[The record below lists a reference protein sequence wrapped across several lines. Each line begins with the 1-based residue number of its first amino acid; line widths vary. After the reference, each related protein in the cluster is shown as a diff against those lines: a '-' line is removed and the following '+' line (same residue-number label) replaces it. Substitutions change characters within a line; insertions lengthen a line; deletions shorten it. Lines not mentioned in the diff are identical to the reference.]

1 MTEFDLVIDHFARE
15 IDNLPR
21 VSQSIFFASAARV
34 IYDDHSDAIDTLS
47 LASVF
52 EHAYKTIT
60 DAATDG
66 GSRTSPFQGQV
77 ADALNAINSCS
88 PDSLVLE
95 NSWICLD
102 AAGRILV
109 DSTYSSGLSVEFALQ
124 PSVGLATMEK
134 FGVWQLGS
142 GDQEEGQ
149 VTEVMKAK
157 QVVRASE
164 CCSQAIAYLLSSQA
178 KLREALH
185 ATFTILK
192 DLTTESK

>member
-1 MTEFDLVIDHFARE
+1 
-15 IDNLPR
+15 
-21 VSQSIFFASAARV
+21 
-34 IYDDHSDAIDTLS
+34 
-47 LASVF
+47 
-52 EHAYKTIT
+52 
-60 DAATDG
+60 
-66 GSRTSPFQGQV
+66 
-77 ADALNAINSCS
+77 
-88 PDSLVLE
+88 
-95 NSWICLD
+95 
-102 AAGRILV
+102 
-109 DSTYSSGLSVEFALQ
+109 
-124 PSVGLATMEK
+124 MEK

-149 VTEVMKAK
+149 VAEVMKAN